1 METCPICLDE
11 LKEHHIIK
19 TLSCN
24 HKYHFNCFKK
34 LVYQK
39 SNFYISCPLCRE
51 INTCTKKPYKDNH
64 KENIKSLLHQG
75 IRTNKCVCNT
85 KSGLQC
91 KNKPILMN
99 YGKCYI
105 HNKNI
110 LDKKYY
116 RLYSEYFYFIF
127 CLNYNWIT
135 LIYLIDVG
143 KKIIMKFL
151 NEDSQVHEV
160 LQYYYRYLN
169 IKNRHNDNDFF
180 MNGIYDYYGL
190 EKLSRSWLDYC
201 INKNIII

>member
-11 LKEHHIIK
+11 LQEHHIIK

-39 SNFYISCPLCRE
+39 ENFYISCPLCRE
-51 INTCTKKPYKDNH
+51 INTSTEKPYKDDH

-99 YGKCYI
+99 YGKCYG
-105 HNKNI
+105 
-110 LDKKYY
+110 
-116 RLYSEYFYFIF
+116 E
-127 CLNYNWIT
+127 
-135 LIYLIDVG
+135 
-143 KKIIMKFL
+143 
-151 NEDSQVHEV
+151 
-160 LQYYYRYLN
+160 
-169 IKNRHNDNDFF
+169 
-180 MNGIYDYYGL
+180 
-190 EKLSRSWLDYC
+190 
-201 INKNIII
+201 III

>member
-11 LKEHHIIK
+11 LQEHHIIK

-39 SNFYISCPLCRE
+39 KNFYISCPLCRE
-51 INTCTKKPYKDNH
+51 INTCTEKPYKDNH
-64 KENIKSLLHQG
+64 KENIKLLLHQG

-116 RLYSEYFYFIF
+116 RLYSEYLYFIF

-151 NEDSQVHEV
+151 NEDSQVHEI

-169 IKNRHNDNDFF
+169 IKNRDNDNDFF
-180 MNGIYDYYGL
+180 MNGIYDYYDL

-201 INKNIII
+201 VNKNIII

>member
-11 LKEHHIIK
+11 LQEHHIIK

-24 HKYHFNCFKK
+24 HKFHFNCFKK

-39 SNFYISCPLCRE
+39 KNFYISCPMCRG
-51 INTCTKKPYKDNH
+51 INTCTKKPFKDNH

-116 RLYSEYFYFIF
+116 RLYSEYLYFIF
-127 CLNYNWIT
+127 CLNYNWLT

-143 KKIIMKFL
+143 KKIIIKFL

-169 IKNRHNDNDFF
+169 IKNKGNNNDFY
-180 MNGIYDYYGL
+180 MNGIYEYYDL
-190 EKLSRSWLDYC
+190 EKYSRSWLDYC

>member
-11 LKEHHIIK
+11 LQEHHIIK

-24 HKYHFNCFKK
+24 HKFHFNCFKK

-39 SNFYISCPLCRE
+39 NNFYISCPLCRE
-51 INTCTKKPYKDNH
+51 INTCTEKPFKDDH

-75 IRTNKCVCNT
+75 IRTNKCVCMT
-85 KSGLQC
+85 KNGLQC

-116 RLYSEYFYFIF
+116 RLYSDYLYFIF
-127 CLNYNWIT
+127 CLNYNWLT

-143 KKIIMKFL
+143 KKIIIKFL
-151 NEDSQVHEV
+151 NEDSQVHEI

-169 IKNRHNDNDFF
+169 IKNRDNDNDFF
-180 MNGIYDYYGL
+180 MNGIYDYYDL

-201 INKNIII
+201 VNKNIII

>member
-11 LKEHHIIK
+11 LKDDHIIK

-24 HKYHFNCFKK
+24 HKFHFNCFKK
-34 LVYQK
+34 LVYRNN
-39 SNFYISCPLCRE
+39 NFYISCPLCRE
-51 INTCTKKPYKDNH
+51 INTCTEKPFKDDH
-64 KENIKSLLHQG
+64 KENIQLLLHQG
-75 IRTNKCVCNT
+75 FRTNKCICDT
-85 KSGLQC
+85 KSGLRC
-91 KNKPILMN
+91 KNKPVLMN

-116 RLYSEYFYFIF
+116 RLYSDYLYFLL
-127 CLNYNWIT
+127 CTNYNWLTI
-135 LIYLIDVG
+135 IYLIDVG
-143 KKIIMKFL
+143 KKIIIKYL
-151 NEDSQVHEV
+151 NENSQVHEI

-169 IKNRHNDNDFF
+169 MGNRGNDTCFF
-180 MNGIYDYYGL
+180 MNGIYGYYGL